1 MKVATVFRR
10 PRVLQPPSLCLAGLL
25 LVATAC
31 SSGLNDPAADS
42 TDSVSVVSTSDA
54 STEVDTEGRG
64 PLERALEEAFG
75 YALSDIEWAS
85 ERAVAELV
93 ADCMIGRGWEYER
106 SVPERFDPSSIERRT
121 AGEQARFD
129 LEQGEAPAE
138 AGAEDPPEYDN
149 DEHEC
154 WQDAIDEVPEPAS
167 SARDWLYSETEG
179 LYDRVSSDPR
189 VVDAK
194 IAEERCVAGAGY
206 DAATLNDMRNA
217 FTEEAYTIFVS
228 VRSGEVDSEV
238 AFEELDELAAE
249 ERRVWDATD
258 PCIEARLDVE
268 RTVARE
274 LEAKWLEDYGDR
286 LAVAVAELKDDL
298 AELSDQLAAIT
309 AES

>member
-10 PRVLQPPSLCLAGLL
+10 PRALQPPSLCLAGLL

-31 SSGLNDPAADS
+31 SSALNDPAADS

-54 STEVDTEGRG
+54 STEVDTERRG

-93 ADCMIGRGWEYER
+93 ADCMIGRGWEYR
-106 SVPERFDPSSIERRT
+106 HSVPERFDPSSIERRT

-129 LEQGEAPAE
+129 LEQGEASAE

-154 WQDAIDEVPEPAS
+154 WQNAIDEVPELAS
-167 SARDWLYSETEG
+167 SARDWLYSQTEG
-179 LYDRVSSDPR
+179 LYDRVSGDPR
-189 VVDAK
+189 VVDAE

-228 VRSGEVDSEV
+228 VRSGEVDSEA
-238 AFEELDELAAE
+238 AFEELDELGAE
-249 ERRVWDATD
+249 ERRIWDATD
-258 PCIEARLDVE
+258 RCIEARLEVE

-298 AELSDQLAAIT
+298 AELSDQLAAIA